1 MPSQISVQRQIGQ
14 ALAESLSAY
23 TFSGAIDTIEAVYR
37 RRPDY
42 GVEDLGTLKVSV
54 VPGPFQSSAPSTFN
68 AGPTRGS
75 DYVTVTYGVVIAK
88 HVGDDSEMEQLED
101 LAQEIMDVVRSDL
114 LSLSDVPDGVQWSE
128 FGQPMAFDP
137 DALGDR
143 SVWMSQVELTFT
155 VPLARLSPPAE

>member
-1 MPSQISVQRQIGQ
+1 MPAIHSVQRQVGI
-14 ALAESLSAY
+14 ALATALSEHTY
-23 TFSGAIDTIEAVYR
+23 SGTIDEIEAVYR

-68 AGPTRGS
+68 AGPTRGM
-75 DYVTVTYGVVIAK
+75 DYVTVTYGVVLAK
-88 HVGDDSEMEQLED
+88 HVGDESEMEELED
-101 LAQEIMDVVRSDL
+101 LAQEIMDVVRSDIL
-114 LSLSDVPDGVQWSE
+114 TLEDVPDGVQWSE

-143 SVWMSQVELTFT
+143 SVWMSQVELAFT
-155 VPLARLSPPAE
+155 VPLARLSPPGS